1 VALSDPQGL
10 FARPLMIIER
20 SDEEADVRA
29 IIDIIVKHEV
39 KQIVAG
45 LPRLMDG
52 SLSTQA
58 AKVEAFVQSLRLHT
72 AVPIELRD
80 ERLTTVSAQRLMRE
94 ASTKK
99 TKSKRRDDAVAAA
112 IILQSY
118 LDESIG

>member
-1 VALSDPQGL
+1 M

-29 IIDIIVKHEV
+29 IIDIVVKHEV

-58 AKVEAFVQSLRLHT
+58 AKVEAFVHSLRLHT